1 MADFASTARTEE
13 GFDIETNA
21 RSQESMDRVHGSKP
35 EKAAEP
41 PVEATAKPAGEP
53 EKPETATEPEKPSAK
68 APEPGQDSDEED
80 EKLEPSARRA
90 KFQARIDRIT
100 RERKVEERRRE
111 QAERDRDELRQR
123 AEANE
128 AELRKL
134 REKFPEAQKQ
144 NPDAEP
150 DIADFEDVEDF
161 KAAYR
166 EYAVKQDAKQR
177 ETRAAQES
185 QQAAKRER
193 MQAFQ
198 ERIFAP
204 VQSDPSLLEGLPEDL
219 VNSVPLSAMKPTDK
233 VGFGNFLMET
243 LTRVKEPWLI
253 LNHFK
258 TPSGQDE
265 LQRLS
270 TLHPSEVTMEI
281 GMMYKD
287 LSSANKT
294 APEEKPKPEI
304 SKAKPPGKAIS
315 SGPPSDLDPYAD
327 GIDFDEAA
335 RREAALK
342 RRR

>member
-41 PVEATAKPAGEP
+41 PAEAPAKPSGEP
-53 EKPETATEPEKPSAK
+53 EKPETPTEPEKPAAK
-68 APEPGQDSDEED
+68 APEPGQDDEED

-111 QAERDRDELRQR
+111 QAERDRDELRDR
-123 AEANE
+123 AEAYQ
-128 AELRKL
+128 AQLKKL
-134 REKFPEAQKQ
+134 QEKFPEPKQ
-144 NPDAEP
+144 DPDAEP
-150 DIADFEDVEDF
+150 DIADFEDVDEF

-204 VQSDPSLLEGLPEDL
+204 VQADPSLLEGLPEDL
-219 VNSVPLSAMKPTDK
+219 VNSVPLSAMKPTDR

-258 TPSGQDE
+258 TPDGQDE
-265 LQRLS
+265 LRRLS

-294 APEEKPKPEI
+294 APEERPKPEI

>member
-41 PVEATAKPAGEP
+41 PAEAPAKPAGDPAEP
-53 EKPETATEPEKPSAK
+53 KTATEPEKPAAK
-68 APEPGQDSDEED
+68 APEPGQDDEED

-90 KFQARIDRIT
+90 KVQERIDRIT
-100 RERKVEERRRE
+100 RERRAEQRRRE
-111 QAERDRDELRQR
+111 QAERDRDEIRER
-123 AEANE
+123 AEAYQ
-128 AELRKL
+128 AQLKKL
-134 REKFPEAQKQ
+134 QEKFPEPKQ
-144 NPDAEP
+144 DPDAEP
-150 DIADFEDVEDF
+150 DIADFEDIEDY
-161 KAAYR
+161 KKAYR
-166 EYAVKQDAKQR
+166 DHVIKQDAKDR
-177 ETRAAQES
+177 ETRSVQQS

-204 VQSDPSLLEGLPEDL
+204 AEADPSLYEGLPDIL
-219 VNSVPLSAMKPTDK
+219 LQSLPLSALKGDEK
-233 VGFGNFLMET
+233 VTFGNFLMEAM
-243 LTRVKEPWLI
+243 TRVKEPWVV

-258 TPSGQDE
+258 TPDGQDE

-270 TLHPSEVTMEI
+270 TLHPLEVSMEI
-281 GMMYKD
+281 GMLYKG

-294 APEEKPKPEI
+294 APEERPKPEI